1 MLAKNESYRAR
12 NLAMHASKKVSSN
25 ANFCEWTSNENNIW
39 QWHRMEKSKQASSGY
54 NDSITTQVGLKE
66 TEESKACT
74 RLIRKK
80 SYELVRFLRSYKVQ
94 RVKFFIHSD
103 RCDVRMDI

>member
-1 MLAKNESYRAR
+1 MAG
-12 NLAMHASKKVSSN
+12 
-25 ANFCEWTSNENNIW
+25 
-39 QWHRMEKSKQASSGY
+39 MEKSKQASSGY

-80 SYELVRFLRSYKVQ
+80 SYELVRFLWSYKVHTSE
-94 RVKFFIHSD
+94 FAICSD
-103 RCDVRMDI
+103 RFKVGVNNKSICPF